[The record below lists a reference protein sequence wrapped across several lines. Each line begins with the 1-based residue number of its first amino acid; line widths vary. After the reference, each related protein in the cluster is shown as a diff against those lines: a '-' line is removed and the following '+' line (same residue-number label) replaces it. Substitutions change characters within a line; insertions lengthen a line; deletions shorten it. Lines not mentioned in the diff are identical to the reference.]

1 MKRPPARLCLW
12 LCVLSLGLAPR
23 AFAQTSA
30 LAWLNAVRHAAGA
43 PPVMEDDL
51 LSRTA
56 LDWARTLA
64 QAGVISHRGT
74 DGSTGLDR
82 YRSHG
87 GTDARVGEIIGAG
100 PRLASIERGWEG
112 SPSHRTVT
120 LGPSWTHAG
129 VGEWPTPGG
138 EVCVLMLCVRLVE
151 DLRVIQEGA
160 QLLVS
165 GRFTTRAAT
174 GALLA
179 AGMDAVKPESWD
191 PASRTFSFRLASGG
205 LASYIRLGFVTSDGD
220 FSLTNAFT
228 LSLPPTSRRETVSPG
243 ERGRFEGPGAPR

>member
-1 MKRPPARLCLW
+1 MKRPPARLCVW
-12 LCVLSLGLAPR
+12 LCILSFGFAAR

-43 PPVMEDDL
+43 PPVQEDVL

-56 LDWARTLA
+56 LDWARALA
-64 QAGVISHRGT
+64 QAGVISHRGA

-82 YRSHG
+82 FRSHG

-112 SPSHRTVT
+112 SPSHRTMA

-138 EVCVLMLCVRLVE
+138 EVCVLMFCVRLVE
-151 DLRVIQEGA
+151 DLRVIHEGA

-165 GRFTTRAAT
+165 GRFITTAAT
-174 GALLA
+174 GALLV

-191 PASRTFSFRLASGG
+191 PASRAFSFRLASEG
-205 LASYIRLGFVTSDGD
+205 LPPYIRLGFVTSEGD
-220 FSLTNAFT
+220 FSLTNAFK
-228 LSLPPTSRRETVSPG
+228 L
-243 ERGRFEGPGAPR
+243 